1 MSLVGAITLVVV
13 LAAATVA
20 GALWRWRQGRVR
32 VKEQTAEQPLAA
44 DRALLEKAGAE
55 PADDV
60 DLTLLQLSSTF
71 CAPCRTTKTLL
82 AHVTAGEPRVRHIE
96 VDVADHLDLIRE
108 LNVLSTPTT
117 VLLGAA
123 GQELG
128 RAVGVPRKE
137 QVIAAISAATGG
149 TAPAI
154 TQRIS

>member
-13 LAAATVA
+13 LVTATVA

-32 VKEQTAEQPLAA
+32 PKEQTPDQPLAA
-44 DRALLEKAGAE
+44 DRALLEKAGAD

-71 CAPCRTTKTLL
+71 CAPCRTTKNLL
-82 AHVTAGEPRVRHIE
+82 THVAESEPRVRHVE
-96 VDVADHLDLIRE
+96 VDVADHLDLVRA

-123 GQELG
+123 GQEVG
-128 RAVGVPRKE
+128 RAVGVPRKD
-137 QVIAAISAATGG
+137 QVIAAIGAATSGSS
-149 TAPAI
+149 PVI
-154 TQRIS
+154 TQRIP